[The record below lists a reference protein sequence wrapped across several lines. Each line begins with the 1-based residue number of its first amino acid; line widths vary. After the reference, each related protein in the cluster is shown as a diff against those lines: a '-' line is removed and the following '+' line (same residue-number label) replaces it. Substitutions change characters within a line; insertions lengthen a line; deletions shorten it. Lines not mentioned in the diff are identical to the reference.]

1 MRRNCSD
8 YFQILKYEALDLRNS
23 SRTALLGSL
32 Y

>member
-8 YFQILKYEALDLRNS
+8 YFQILEYEVLDLRNS
-23 SRTALLGSL
+23 SRTTLLGSF